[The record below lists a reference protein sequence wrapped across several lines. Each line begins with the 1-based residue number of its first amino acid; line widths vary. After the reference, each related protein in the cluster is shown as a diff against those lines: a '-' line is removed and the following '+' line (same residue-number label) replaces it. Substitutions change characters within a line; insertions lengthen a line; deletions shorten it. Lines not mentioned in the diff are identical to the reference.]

1 MSKDEVY
8 LRAILA
14 TVARQT
20 FSLSDILSHV
30 APRSGSEKQVVAY
43 NLCDGTRSV
52 TQIASEA
59 DLDRSNLRKSINR
72 WVDAGIVVK
81 IDDGQEVHPVHVY
94 PIPEPEAKKVK

>member
-20 FSLSDILSHV
+20 FSLDDILSQV
-30 APRSGSEKQVVAY
+30 APRTGSAKQVAAY

-52 TQIASEA
+52 TQIATEA
-59 DLDRSNLRKSINR
+59 KIDKSNLRKSINR
-72 WVDAGIVVK
+72 WIDAGIV
-81 IDDGQEVHPVHVY
+81 IRIEDGQEVRPVHVY
-94 PIPEPEAKKVK
+94 PVPEAEAKKVK

>member
-20 FSLSDILSHV
+20 FSLEEILSHV
-30 APRSGSEKQVVAY
+30 APRSGSLKQIEAY

-52 TQIASEA
+52 TQLAA
-59 DLDRSNLRKSINR
+59 DTGLDRSNLRKSINR
-72 WVDAGIVVK
+72 WTDAGI
-81 IDDGQEVHPVHVY
+81 IIRIEEGQEIRPVHVY
-94 PIPEPEAKKVK
+94 PIPDAEAKKAK

>member
-30 APRSGSEKQVVAY
+30 APRSGSEKQVTAY
-43 NLCDGTRSV
+43 NLSDGTRSV
-52 TQIASEA
+52 AQIATEA
-59 DLDRSNLRKSINR
+59 RLDKSNLRKSIKR

-81 IDDGQEVHPVHVY
+81 IEAGQEIHPVHVY
-94 PIPEPEAKKVK
+94 PIPEAEALKTK

>member
-20 FSLSDILSHV
+20 FSLDEILAHV
-30 APRSGSEKQVVAY
+30 APRSGSSKQIEAY

-52 TQIASEA
+52 TQIAAETK
-59 DLDRSNLRKSINR
+59 LDKSNLRKSINR
-72 WVDAGIVVK
+72 WTDAGIV
-81 IDDGQEVHPVHVY
+81 IRIEEGQEIRPVHVY
-94 PIPEPEAKKVK
+94 PIPDAEAKKAK

>member
-20 FSLSDILSHV
+20 FSLGDILTQV
-30 APRSGSEKQVVAY
+30 APRSGSEKQVAAY

-59 DLDRSNLRKSINR
+59 KLDASNLRKSINR
-72 WVDAGIVVK
+72 WVDAGIVIK
-81 IDDGQEVHPVHVY
+81 IEDGQEVHPVHVY
-94 PIPEPEAKKVK
+94 PIPDSEAKKVK

>member
-1 MSKDEVY
+1 MSKDEIY

-30 APRSGSEKQVVAY
+30 APRSGSEKQVAAY

-59 DLDRSNLRKSINR
+59 DLDKSNLRRSINR
-72 WVDAGIVVK
+72 WIDAGIVVK
-81 IDDGQEVHPVHVY
+81 IEDGQEVRPVHVY
-94 PIPEPEAKKVK
+94 SIPEPEAKKVK